1 MKKDIRDVFD
11 NVIYTWELNSY
22 EDPKIQEALG
32 YAMRE
37 AYNLGYKAGGEDA
50 YDSEFNTWHKL
61 SDTRNLHTTDPVY
74 SRYYTG
80 YADPSDYRFKEQ
92 RKLRG
97 FDDSELWDLYR
108 TIAKF
113 VLPRLKRFIECT
125 GAYPSQEYN
134 SLDEYKK
141 DLNEIVWYLE
151 NIVLDENETMEE
163 LNPESKPRIEH
174 AKDLIRNLLFT
185 LWW

>member
-1 MKKDIRDVFD
+1 MKAELRKIFD
-11 NVIYTWELNSY
+11 DTVDTWELKSY
-22 EDPKIQEALG
+22 EDPKILEALG
-32 YAMRE
+32 HAMRE
-37 AYNLGYKAGGEDA
+37 AYAHGYKAGGENA

-74 SRYYTG
+74 SKYYVG
-80 YADPSDYRFKEQ
+80 CADPSDYGYKEQ

-97 FDDSELWDLYR
+97 FDDTELWNLDF

-113 VLPRLKRFIECT
+113 ILPRLKRFIECT
-125 GAYPSQEYN
+125 TAYPPREYS
-134 SLDEYKK
+134 SLEEYKK

-151 NIVLDENETMEE
+151 SVVLSEDYTADE
-163 LNPESKPRIEH
+163 PDSARVEH

>member
-1 MKKDIRDVFD
+1 MKAELRKIFD
-11 NVIYTWELNSY
+11 DTVDTWELESY
-22 EDPKIQEALG
+22 EDPKIQEALSHAIHAA
-32 YAMRE
+32 YAH
-37 AYNLGYKAGGEDA
+37 GYKVGGEDA

-74 SRYYTG
+74 SKYYTG
-80 YADPSDYRFKEQ
+80 YADPSDYKYKEQ

-97 FDDSELWDLYR
+97 FDDSELWDLDI

-125 GAYPSQEYN
+125 TAYPAQEYS
-134 SLDEYKK
+134 SLEEYKK

-151 NIVLDENETMEE
+151 SIVIGDDETTDAPNQT
-163 LNPESKPRIEH
+163 RIEH